1 MKSRAA
7 QKYTELEGNSIK
19 IYFPKLPAL
28 VSKVKTLNSRRF
40 YTQPSPHWTAPLN
53 EKNVEQLIDWGFEI
67 HPKIKKWWTLYKIPE
82 NRKAQAIWD
91 IPGFNGQLMPFQAE
105 GVGFYELQNGR
116 VLNAD
121 DMGLGKTWQTLAW
134 LQLRKADAL
143 PALIVC
149 PATVKYMWVQEAQK
163 LMTGVRVQVIEGRT
177 GKQGIT
183 PNTDIVVINYD
194 ILAESQVCPKCQ
206 GIDYKR
212 RECRACKKTGKAV
225 ELRPDLAE
233 IEWKTVV
240 ADEFHKL
247 GVEKT
252 QRHRAFIQAAKSAPF
267 RIGLTGTPIEN
278 RIIDI
283 YRLLQIINPTIFP
296 NWLDFIRRYCEG
308 HHDGWGWKYNGRSNT
323 AELNRKLMSTV
334 MLRRKKVDVLKD
346 LPPKTRVVIPIEV
359 DKTLYNKVVK
369 ECTEL
374 EPIVQISKLRQ
385 AAAEAKLDSAID
397 WISDFLES
405 GEKLVVFAWHK
416 KIIDTLMKKFG
427 AIAVKVD
434 GSVTGLARKA
444 AEDRFQSDPS
454 CQLFI
459 GNLTAAGVGLTLT
472 AAANSCTLEYSFKP
486 TDHSQA
492 EDRIWR
498 ISQTRKSTAYYL
510 MARGTIEEGFIEI
523 LDYKAAVIHAA
534 MEGLDIEETSTIK
547 YLMNK
552 IGGGNEKNN

>member
-1 MKSRAA
+1 MDKLR
-7 QKYTELEGNSIK
+7 KYTELEGNLIK

-28 VSKVKTLNSRRF
+28 VAKVKTLSNRRF
-40 YTQPSPHWTAPLN
+40 YAQPSPHWTAPLS
-53 EKNVEQLIDWGFEI
+53 EVNVERLIDWGFEI
-67 HPKIKKWWTLYKIPE
+67 HPKIKKWWALYKIPD
-82 NRKAQAIWD
+82 NKKAEAILD
-91 IPGFNGQLMPFQAE
+91 VPGFNGKLMPFQGE

-134 LQLRKADAL
+134 IQLRRSDAL

-149 PATVKYMWVQEAQK
+149 PNSVKYMWAIEAEK
-163 LMTGVRVQVIEGRT
+163 LMSNTRAQVIEGRK
-177 GKQGIT
+177 KQQKI
-183 PNTDIVVINYD
+183 DADVVVVNYD
-194 ILAESQVCPKCQ
+194 ILAETSVCPKCE
-206 GIDYKR
+206 DKPEKR
-212 RECRACKKTGKAV
+212 QECRACKKTGKAV
-225 ELRPDLAE
+225 SLRKDLAE
-233 IEWKTVV
+233 VVWKTVV

-247 GVEKT
+247 GIEKT
-252 QRHRAFIQAAKSAPF
+252 QRHRAFLQAVKSAPY

-283 YRLLQIINPTIFP
+283 YRLLKVINPSIFP
-296 NWLDFIRRYCEG
+296 NWMDFIRRYCDG
-308 HHDGWGWKYNGRSNT
+308 HHDGWGWKYNGKSNT

-346 LPPKTRVVIPIEV
+346 LPPKTRVIIPV
-359 DKTLYNKVVK
+359 DINKTLYNKAVR
-369 ECTEL
+369 ECEGL

-385 AAAEAKLDSAID
+385 AAAEAKLDSVIE
-397 WISDFLES
+397 WIGDFLET

-416 KIIDTLMKKFG
+416 KIIDTLMNKFG
-427 AIAVKVD
+427 KVAVKVD
-434 GSVTGLARKA
+434 GSVTGKARKA
-444 AEDRFQSDPS
+444 AEDKFQADPT
-454 CQLFI
+454 CLLFL

-472 AAANSCTLEYSFKP
+472 ASANSCTIEYSFKP
-486 TDHSQA
+486 TDHDQA

-510 MARGTIEEGFIEI
+510 VARGTIEEGFIEI
-523 LDYKAAVIHAA
+523 LDHKAATIHAA

-552 IGGGNEKNN
+552 LENQNEKH